1 MEDDFERLIEGLIH
15 HEIGITPQFIG
26 KELARHLRCNLLALH
41 EKNLMPI
48 AGIGNTDALVQN
60 QKVRNDRIYWI
71 DYHHQDPYENEFLDR
86 MDNFI
91 RYLNLHCY
99 AGIQTCEFHYAL
111 YEPGSFY
118 KRHRDQFRNDPN
130 RLFSLITYLNE
141 DWEDGDGGELV
152 IYQAQEA
159 LKIAPTLGKTVFFR
173 SNELEHEVL
182 ETHKPRLSITGWLKR

>member
-1 MEDDFERLIEGLIH
+1 MEDDFERLIQGLIND
-15 HEIGITPQFIG
+15 EVGITSQFIG
-26 KELARHLRCNLLALH
+26 KELFRHLTCNLLALH
-41 EKNLMPI
+41 QKNLMPI
-48 AGIGNTDALVQN
+48 AAIGNTDTRVEN

-71 DYHHQDPYENEFLDR
+71 DYHHHDPYENEFLDR
-86 MDNFI
+86 MEDFI

-118 KRHRDQFRNDPN
+118 KKHLDQFRNDQS

-141 DWEDGDGGELV
+141 GWEEGDGGELV

-159 LKIAPTLGKTVFFR
+159 HKIAPTMGKTVFFR